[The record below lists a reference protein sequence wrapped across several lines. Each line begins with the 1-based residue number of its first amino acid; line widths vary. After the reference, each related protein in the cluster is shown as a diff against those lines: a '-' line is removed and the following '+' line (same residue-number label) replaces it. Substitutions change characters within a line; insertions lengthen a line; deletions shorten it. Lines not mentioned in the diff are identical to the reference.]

1 MSGKLL
7 MLSWQCAD
15 EGFKN
20 LAINHYKKE
29 CRQMIKWKVDKG
41 TNEIYFKASNI
52 FIKNDSNITPSRWLK
67 PLKNI
72 KNMP

>member
-1 MSGKLL
+1 MRIKGGGK
-7 MLSWQCAD
+7 
-15 EGFKN
+15 
-20 LAINHYKKE
+20 
-29 CRQMIKWKVDKG
+29 QMIKWKVDKD
-41 TNEIYFKASNI
+41 TKEIYFKASNI